1 MASEPQDTAPIRRG
15 RGLRLST
22 EKPPEEP
29 PEPPSSD
36 EQPLTR
42 GRGLRLSTAAE
53 AAAASPLEQPAT
65 RRRKMRL
72 STSTGADPSAASL
85 PIETAP
91 PSGQEP
97 RLVTEAPAVPQPV
110 PTSPTAPPV
119 SFLLESLWLSSGK
132 VAYRRAG
139 TGPALL
145 LIHDFGATS
154 RIWRGLAGALAD
166 ARTVYALDL
175 PGSGGTPPRPAPPTL
190 KTLAEAV
197 IAFADGLGLG
207 RFDLCGH
214 GLGAAVAAMV
224 AARYP
229 DRVGRIVLSN
239 LGARSF
245 APELLA
251 LEWTRAP
258 LDLSLGLA
266 RPLFDFWQPWN
277 RHLFQLPPLAA
288 FLSAQTLQR
297 PPADEALWREY
308 LADHAASD
316 GRAYLTALTAAAV
329 PQLHAALRAIS
340 APTLLVAGDNDRIAR
355 LAEVE
360 QCRRLVAD
368 SRIVVLETCGH
379 LPMIEVPDLYH
390 RTVREFLLM

>member
-1 MASEPQDTAPIRRG
+1 MASEPQDPAPIRRG

-22 EKPPEEP
+22 ESPPEELPEAP
-29 PEPPSSD
+29 PAG

-42 GRGLRLSTAAE
+42 GRGLRLSTAVE
-53 AAAASPLEQPAT
+53 AAAAPSLEQPAT
-65 RRRKMRL
+65 RRRKTRL
-72 STSTGADPSAASL
+72 STTSSAAPTAAS
-85 PIETAP
+85 PIEPAP

-97 RLVTEAPAVPQPV
+97 LLVTEDPVAPQP
-110 PTSPTAPPV
+110 PSTSPTAPPV

-154 RIWRGLAGALAD
+154 RIWRGVASALAD

-239 LGARSF
+239 LGARPF

-266 RPLFDFWQPWN
+266 RPFFDFWQPWN
-277 RHLFQLPPLAA
+277 RQLFQLPPLAA

-297 PPADEALWREY
+297 PPADQALWREY

-340 APTLLVAGDNDRIAR
+340 APALLVAGDNDRIAR

-360 QCRRLVAD
+360 QCRRLVAG

-390 RTVREFLLM
+390 RTVREFLLE

>member
-22 EKPPEEP
+22 EKLAEEP
-29 PEPPSSD
+29 STIPPSI

-42 GRGLRLSTAAE
+42 GRGLRLSTTTADAAATPPPVE
-53 AAAASPLEQPAT
+53 PPPSRRRKTRPATATATDGAAASTSPAEQPSQPT
-65 RRRKMRL
+65 LRL
-72 STSTGADPSAASL
+72 A
-85 PIETAP
+85 
-91 PSGQEP
+91 
-97 RLVTEAPAVPQPV
+97 TEAPVVPRSV
-110 PTSPTAPPV
+110 PATATAPSV

-139 TGPALL
+139 AGPALL
-145 LIHDFGATS
+145 LIHGFGATS
-154 RIWRGLAGALAD
+154 RIWRGVAGALAD
-166 ARTVYALDL
+166 ARTSYALDL

-190 KTLAEAV
+190 RTLADAT

-229 DRVGRIVLSN
+229 DRVGRVVLSN

-245 APELLA
+245 APELMA

-266 RPLFDFWQPWN
+266 RPFFDFWQPWN
-277 RHLFQLPPLAA
+277 RYLFQAPPLAA
-288 FLSAQTLQR
+288 FLGAQTLQR
-297 PPADEALWREY
+297 PPADQELWRDY
-308 LADHAASD
+308 LADHAATD
-316 GRAYLTALTAAAV
+316 GRSYLTALTAAGV
-329 PQLHAALRAIS
+329 PHLHAALRAIS
-340 APTLLVAGDNDRIAR
+340 APTLLVAGDSDRLVR

-360 QCRRLVAD
+360 QCQRLVAD
-368 SRIVVLETCGH
+368 SRLVVLEDCGH

-390 RTVREFLLM
+390 QTVRDFLG